1 MSGEEQE
8 QQAGK
13 HASSSRPAP
22 YGGGAVASTGEPR
35 THRGIDKAAA
45 AAAAAAARVRVE
57 IMGSQQCGIVGK
69 SQPGLVMIDP
79 VNFTRARAGW
89 LAGSGGLAVVMG
101 VSGWLID
108 EHDSFAAQWSWLEDA
123 TPGHDHRCVRCE
135 PGRFHPQ
142 ILDKNMRGIGKSQSK

>member
-45 AAAAAAARVRVE
+45 AAAARVRVE
-57 IMGSQQCGIVGK
+57 RMGSQQCGIVGK

-89 LAGSGGLAVVMG
+89 LAQG
-101 VSGWLID
+101 VLPW
-108 EHDSFAAQWSWLEDA
+108 
-123 TPGHDHRCVRCE
+123 
-135 PGRFHPQ
+135 
-142 ILDKNMRGIGKSQSK
+142 